1 MKSVRYYNNKINAI
15 MLFPSYAKYYIETS
29 LRISSTPR
37 YIELKKKEL
46 LEWGLQMSRFL
57 PN

>member
-1 MKSVRYYNNKINAI
+1 